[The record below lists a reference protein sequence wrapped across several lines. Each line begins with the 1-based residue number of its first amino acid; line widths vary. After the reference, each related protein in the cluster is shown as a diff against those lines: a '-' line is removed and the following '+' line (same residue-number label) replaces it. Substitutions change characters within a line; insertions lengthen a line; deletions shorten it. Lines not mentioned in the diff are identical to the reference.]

1 MSILVTFAIEQEFAE
16 WRRRRTFRRVTES
29 PAPIYQQ
36 RFGGADVR
44 VCLTGIGW
52 ENARRAAEIALADLP
67 EICISSGFAGGLEA
81 DYRPGQIL
89 VARTV
94 GRDDGGRI
102 LDGHERLLELAFEC
116 GAKIVERFRTVGQV
130 VTSRA
135 EKQRLGASA
144 DAVDMESFPLLAA
157 AAERRLPAVA
167 VRAICDPVEMD
178 LPCDFSRV
186 LDERGRVR
194 GRALAAEL
202 ALRPQRLPSLFR
214 LARYSR
220 KASEQLALFLD
231 RFVERLAAA
240 RTEPPDEESLAE
252 MTAT

>member
-1 MSILVTFAIEQEFAE
+1 MNILVTFALDQEFAG
-16 WRRRRTFRRVTES
+16 WRRRGAFRRVAES
-29 PAPIYQQ
+29 PAPIYQRQ
-36 RFGGADVR
+36 FGAADVR
-44 VCLTGIGW
+44 VCITGMGW
-52 ENARRAAEIALADLP
+52 ENAQRAAETALADLP
-67 EICISSGFAGGLEA
+67 GVCISSGFAGGLAA

-89 VARTV
+89 AARTV

-102 LDGHERLLELAFEC
+102 LDGHEKLLELAFEC
-116 GAKIVERFRTVGQV
+116 GAQIVERFRTVSQV

-135 EKQRLGASA
+135 AKQRLGAST

-157 AAERRLPAVA
+157 AADHRLPAVA
-167 VRAICDPVEMD
+167 VRAICDPLEMD

-194 GRALAAEL
+194 GRALAADL
-202 ALRPQRLPSLFR
+202 ALRPQRLPGLFR

-231 RFVERLAAA
+231 RFVERLAVA
-240 RTEPPDEESLAE
+240 RTEPLGEESLAK